1 MCSRNS
7 IVNYS
12 KKVNSIMLIK
22 ANFSVN
28 GTVAGAC
35 ILSIDDDSDLP
46 F

>member
-1 MCSRNS
+1 MCSRNN
-7 IVNYS
+7 IANYS
-12 KKVNSIMLIK
+12 KKVNSIMLLK

-35 ILSIDDDSDLP
+35 ILSIDDDGEIP